1 MLKNFNLKKALWFT
15 LGCLLLVIAFIGVYL
30 PGLPW
35 STPAVGAAF
44 CFAKS
49 SERMHNWIMNH
60 KLFGPFLRGWSE
72 KRVFPTKGKYLM
84 LVTMASSII
93 IMWFTT
99 GNIKAIMWTGG
110 CMILVAIWAWRYP
123 GSVEEHSRR
132 LKAGEKVAWLK

>member
-1 MLKNFNLKKALWFT
+1 MIKNFNIKKAFWFT
-15 LGCLLLVIAFIGVYL
+15 LGCILLGVAFVGVYL

-35 STPAVGAAF
+35 STPAVGAAY

-49 SERMHNWIMNH
+49 SDRMHNWIMNH

-84 LVTMASSII
+84 VLTMSSSIA

-99 GNIKAIMWTGG
+99 GNLKAIAWTGG
-110 CMILVAIWAWRYP
+110 FMVLVAIWAWRYP
-123 GSVEEHSRR
+123 GSHEEHALRKTEGRR
-132 LKAGEKVAWLK
+132 IAWLK